1 VRTTPERNERP
12 GVQILDPIARIA
24 LPDGPSTPSDSLGHQ
39 PCACRRSRGPDWRH
53 AGVSSSGP
61 SFLTLLTSG
70 AGPHQPSAR
79 IPLRSLPRLR
89 AVRGWPRAAPHPQSL
104 TRDVQVGRNDALRR
118 IHSSASRDQG
128 VASPENSGQSYA
140 AVDLE
145 PPGDFASHV
154 STDTHQAEART
165 MLGLRRP
172 RRHHNCRSTK
182 RAGSRRGLPVAA
194 TAQPAVHSSQWTSSS
209 GSPASSASTQSTSLT
224 PLTSSS

>member
-12 GVQILDPIARIA
+12 GVQMLDPIARIA
-24 LPDGPSTPSDSLGHQ
+24 LPDGPSPPTRSGDQ

-165 MLGLRRP
+165 HARSPPSPPAPQLPINQAGRFTP
-172 RRHHNCRSTK
+172 RVT
-182 RAGSRRGLPVAA
+182 GRG